1 MSLFKLAYEAL
12 MCNEIDEKIRLTNE
26 LLNYHISNN
35 NVNSKFTIKKIL
47 IPGRPIK
54 PNLVNFKGSPKRD
67 RSELGMIKN
76 IHAICHIE
84 FNSINLALD
93 AIYRFQEMP
102 IQFYIDWIKVATEET
117 IHFSLLREYLQT
129 LGYDYGDFDAHN
141 GLWQMTVDTDY
152 DVLSRMALV
161 PRVLEARGL
170 DVTPSIKNK
179 FKHSKFNEMVGILDI
194 IFRDEIGHVKIGNYW
209 YQNLCSERDI
219 DPIKTFDSLIKKHIG
234 SNLRGPFNTEARL
247 LSNFSQTELDYLE
260 HPELVNTN

>member
-102 IQFYIDWIKVATEET
+102 IQFYIDWINSNAL
-117 IHFSLLREYLQT
+117 FSDQ
-129 LGYDYGDFDAHN
+129 
-141 GLWQMTVDTDY
+141 
-152 DVLSRMALV
+152 
-161 PRVLEARGL
+161 
-170 DVTPSIKNK
+170 
-179 FKHSKFNEMVGILDI
+179 
-194 IFRDEIGHVKIGNYW
+194 
-209 YQNLCSERDI
+209 
-219 DPIKTFDSLIKKHIG
+219 
-234 SNLRGPFNTEARL
+234 
-247 LSNFSQTELDYLE
+247 
-260 HPELVNTN
+260 

>member
-93 AIYRFQEMP
+93 ASSP
-102 IQFYIDWIKVATEET
+102 
-117 IHFSLLREYLQT
+117 
-129 LGYDYGDFDAHN
+129 
-141 GLWQMTVDTDY
+141 
-152 DVLSRMALV
+152 
-161 PRVLEARGL
+161 
-170 DVTPSIKNK
+170 
-179 FKHSKFNEMVGILDI
+179 
-194 IFRDEIGHVKIGNYW
+194 
-209 YQNLCSERDI
+209 
-219 DPIKTFDSLIKKHIG
+219 TFDRSE
-234 SNLRGPFNTEARL
+234 T
-247 LSNFSQTELDYLE
+247 LE
-260 HPELVNTN
+260 NPS

>member
-12 MCNEIDEKIRLTNE
+12 MCKEINEKIRLTNE
-26 LLNYHISNN
+26 LLNYYILNN

-47 IPGRPIK
+47 VPGRPIK

-76 IHAICHIE
+76 IHAISHIE

-129 LGYDYGDFDAHN
+129 LDYIYFVYYCH
-141 GLWQMTVDTDY
+141 
-152 DVLSRMALV
+152 
-161 PRVLEARGL
+161 
-170 DVTPSIKNK
+170 
-179 FKHSKFNEMVGILDI
+179 H
-194 IFRDEIGHVKIGNYW
+194 
-209 YQNLCSERDI
+209 
-219 DPIKTFDSLIKKHIG
+219 
-234 SNLRGPFNTEARL
+234 
-247 LSNFSQTELDYLE
+247 
-260 HPELVNTN
+260 

>member
-12 MCNEIDEKIRLTNE
+12 ICNDTKEKILLTRN
-26 LLNYHISNN
+26 LADYPFSNN
-35 NVNSKFTIKKIL
+35 SLKSKSIIKKIS
-47 IPGRPIK
+47 IPGRPKK

-102 IQFYIDWIKVATEET
+102 DKFYINWIKVASEET
-117 IHFSLLREYLQT
+117 THFLLLKDYLQI

-170 DVTPSIKNK
+170 DVTPSIRKK
-179 FKHSKFNEMVGILDI
+179 FKDSKFHKMVEILDI

-209 YQNLCSERDI
+209 YQYLCNERGI
-219 DPIKTFDSLIKKHIG
+219 DPIQTFDTLIKKHIG
-234 SNLRGPFNTEARL
+234 SHLRGPFNIEARL

>member
-12 MCNEIDEKIRLTNE
+12 MCNEIENKILLTRKLE
-26 LLNYHISNN
+26 HYQVSNQSTQ
-35 NVNSKFTIKKIL
+35 SKFDIVKIL
-47 IPGRPIK
+47 VPGRPLK

-102 IQFYIDWIKVATEET
+102 IQFYIDWIKVANEET
-117 IHFSLLREYLQT
+117 IHFSLLRDYLQK
-129 LGYDYGDFDAHN
+129 LSYDYGEFEAHN

-170 DVTPSIKNK
+170 DVTPSIKKK
-179 FKHSKFNEMVGILDI
+179 FKHSKFNEMVAILDI

-209 YQNLCSERDI
+209 YQYLCSERGI
-219 DPIKTFDSLIKKHIG
+219 DPIRTFDTLIKKHIG

-247 LSNFSQTELDYLE
+247 LSNFSQTELNYLE
-260 HPELVNTN
+260 HPELLKTN